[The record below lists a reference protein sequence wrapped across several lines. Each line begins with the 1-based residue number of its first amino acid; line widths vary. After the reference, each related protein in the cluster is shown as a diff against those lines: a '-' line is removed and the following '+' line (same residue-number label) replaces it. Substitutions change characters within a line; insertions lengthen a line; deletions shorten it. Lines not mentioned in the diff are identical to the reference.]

1 MASRT
6 NPPLLGIYSGLDQ
19 YTEMRNNS
27 NWLPD
32 SMKVEFV
39 RPEGKRRQMAVGLS
53 VIGGL
58 LLVGFAISRL
68 KTRRE
73 ARKDVLKLF

>member
-1 MASRT
+1 
-6 NPPLLGIYSGLDQ
+6 
-19 YTEMRNNS
+19 
-27 NWLPD
+27 
-32 SMKVEFV
+32 MKVEFV
-39 RPEGKRRQMAVGLS
+39 RPEGKRRNMAVGLS